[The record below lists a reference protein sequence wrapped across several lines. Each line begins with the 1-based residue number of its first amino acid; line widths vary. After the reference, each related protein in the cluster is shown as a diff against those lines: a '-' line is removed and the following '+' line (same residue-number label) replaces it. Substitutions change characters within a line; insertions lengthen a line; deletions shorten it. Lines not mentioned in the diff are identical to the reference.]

1 MHRVLPF
8 LRFSLVIFLLTALA
22 CPAFAEDIKTLLNK
36 AKGGDARAQYNLGT
50 MYANGQSVP
59 QDYAEAVKW
68 YRKAADQGYS
78 EAQYNLGFKYFT
90 GQGVPKDYVQS
101 YFWYSLAASRSSGED
116 HKKFSDARDQ
126 AAKKLTPEKLKEAQ
140 LMTREWEKAH
150 PKK

>member
-1 MHRVLPF
+1 MRRVLPF
-8 LRFSLVIFLLTALA
+8 IRFSLILVLLTALA
-22 CPAFAEDIKTLLNK
+22 CPAFAEDIMTLLKK

-50 MYANGQSVP
+50 MYANAQSVP

-68 YRKAADQGYS
+68 YRKAADQGYV

-90 GQGVPKDYVQS
+90 GQGVSKDYVQS

-126 AAKKLTPEKLKEAQ
+126 AAKKLTPEKLLEAQ
-140 LMTREWEKAH
+140 QVTRDWEAKH
-150 PKK
+150 PRK